1 MMGGN
6 ITLESTI
13 GKGSLFRVD
22 LPLNE
27 VSEAVIAQPKRVE
40 NGEVVGL
47 APGQPEY
54 RILIVE
60 DQRDNQLLLTK
71 LMESVGLRVQVA
83 ENGTKGIELFQ
94 SWHPHLIWMDRRMPV
109 MDGLEATRRI
119 RGLPG
124 GKEVKIIAVTASA
137 FVEQRTEMLDV
148 GMDDFVRKPYRSNEI
163 YECLSEQLGVRYIY
177 EGIPAQDQPA
187 MALTPEMLSVLPD
200 ELRSDLTNAL
210 ESLEPKRIAL
220 VIQQVATYDKQLQKT
235 LTYFAENFDYP
246 TILKAL

>member
-1 MMGGN
+1 
-6 ITLESTI
+6 
-13 GKGSLFRVD
+13 
-22 LPLNE
+22 
-27 VSEAVIAQPKRVE
+27 
-40 NGEVVGL
+40 
-47 APGQPEY
+47 
-54 RILIVE
+54 
-60 DQRDNQLLLTK
+60 
-71 LMESVGLRVQVA
+71 
-83 ENGTKGIELFQ
+83 
-94 SWHPHLIWMDRRMPV
+94 
-109 MDGLEATRRI
+109 
-119 RGLPG
+119 
-124 GKEVKIIAVTASA
+124 VTASA

-187 MALTPEMLSVLPD
+187 MALTPETLSVLPD